1 MLTLLLFLL
10 HRTIKTRTCEL
21 QPHKSNFPLWKP
33 ADNVHSMSVFFIM
46 VCNPYRVLCHGD
58 VSSCSTHTLQYAVCV
73 SSLPLNI
80 NILLK
85 NISLVGRRNKRQG
98 NSAAAQHLEAPPLH
112 NQNFVFVVCATR
124 ISASLRSTMQL
135 EFRSYPPELKIYIYI
150 CND

>member
-21 QPHKSNFPLWKP
+21 QPHKSNFPLRKP
-33 ADNVHSMSVFFIM
+33 ADNVHSMSVFF
-46 VCNPYRVLCHGD
+46 YHGLQSIPGALPWCPH
-58 VSSCSTHTLQYAVCV
+58 VPPTLQYAVCV

-98 NSAAAQHLEAPPLH
+98 NSAAAQHLEAPPT
-112 NQNFVFVVCATR
+112 Q
-124 ISASLRSTMQL
+124 
-135 EFRSYPPELKIYIYI
+135 PELFFCCL
-150 CND
+150 CNKDFCFFEVETQCSWNLGVTLLS